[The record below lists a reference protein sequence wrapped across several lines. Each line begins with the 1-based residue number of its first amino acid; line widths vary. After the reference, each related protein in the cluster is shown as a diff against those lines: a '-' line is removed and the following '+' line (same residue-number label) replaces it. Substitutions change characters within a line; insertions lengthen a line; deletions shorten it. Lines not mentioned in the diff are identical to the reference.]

1 MAKFIGWVVIIILV
15 LVGISALINGDDESS
30 DSDKTESLKPEEV
43 EALNDEKK
51 IERTNNQYVS
61 SSKKGIVACPTS
73 TGIERFVDVSI
84 DDSKGDNDR
93 IMIVDDNNCSIVG
106 ERDIITLLSEKKADG
121 TMPLAGQYTYEIG
134 TSAFAII
141 LVDIER
147 GEHRVSSERDI
158 DDGRY
163 WVITSIMFDNS
174 WKKGEEPPL
183 RIETEPESE
192 KPESEKKSSVPP
204 KVTHTVDTWNP
215 VFVCFSIGVFETM
228 FRMFEHLNE
237 EMQDEMM
244 ADFIDAGCQ
253 YVQYGESMI
262 VIPDAVTVEGP
273 NDEEV
278 ILVHLRLLEPELG
291 KPDEVYVIFQQ
302 LLANT
307 KVTDVQVY

>member
-1 MAKFIGWVVIIILV
+1 MAKFIGWVVIIVLV

-30 DSDKTESLKPEEV
+30 DSDKTESLKPEKV

-147 GEHRVSSERDI
+147 GEHRVSSARDI

-163 WVITSIMFDNS
+163 WVITSIVFDNS

-183 RIETEPESE
+183 EKDKEPDDPEPESASE
-192 KPESEKKSSVPP
+192 LRFRVIIGGLLPYCSNINHLQAVIHSDRESRPITMRAFDCRYFEDG
-204 KVTHTVDTWNP
+204 DTITIYEDADT
-215 VFVCFSIGVFETM
+215 FSYISGPTYLGGDVETLHIM
-228 FRMFEHLNE
+228 EVR
-237 EMQDEMM
+237 
-244 ADFIDAGCQ
+244 IDDRFGNTLYQYTITTAG
-253 YVQYGESMI
+253 
-262 VIPDAVTVEGP
+262 
-273 NDEEV
+273 
-278 ILVHLRLLEPELG
+278 ILLRYL
-291 KPDEVYVIFQQ
+291 DYH
-302 LLANT
+302 
-307 KVTDVQVY
+307 